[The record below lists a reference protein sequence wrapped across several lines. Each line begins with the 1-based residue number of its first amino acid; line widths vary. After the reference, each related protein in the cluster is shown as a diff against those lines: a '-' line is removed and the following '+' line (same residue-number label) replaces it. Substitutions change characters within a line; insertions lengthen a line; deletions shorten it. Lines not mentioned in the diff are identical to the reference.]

1 MSEDRSVSRGLR
13 QRHIAMIALGGAI
26 GAGLFVGSGVG
37 IAAAGPGIVVS
48 YVVAGVLTVL
58 VMRMLGE
65 MSAARPGSGSFS
77 AHATRAWGPWAGLL
91 AGWMYWALLVVSVA
105 AEAIGASRI
114 VVGWLPQV
122 PAWVWVAAFMALF
135 TGTNLAGVRHFGE
148 LEFWFAGVKAAS
160 ICAFILLGAAAVLAG
175 RTPAAEN
182 LTAHGGL
189 LPHGWHGVAVG
200 TVAAVFAYGGL
211 ETVTIAAA
219 ECEDPV
225 AAVRRAV
232 RTVLWRVALFYVG
245 SMAVIVAVVPWDDP
259 AVAGGP
265 YAAAIGRIGVP
276 GAAQLMNAVVLVA
289 LLSAMNANIYG
300 SSRMLYALAARGD
313 APRLLTGRGRSAGR
327 GGDGAAGDSVPA
339 GSPAAPAGTGRAV
352 LASAAFGFASVV
364 LSLLWPRTVFPFLLN
379 SIGTAILVVWILIAA
394 SHLRLHGR
402 RQHMDGPEQRGL
414 EQQRGPDQQRGP
426 EQERGLQQ
434 AAPMWGFPYLGYLA
448 LAAMA
453 GVLVFM
459 LVDPGSRSQVLCTG
473 AWTAVLLLVA
483 GVRRRRRGPEA
494 DPAAT
499 PTAATPAATPTT
511 ATPTAAAPT
520 AAPTAD
526 APAATAASVTGPAVA
541 VVTELAPS

>member
-1 MSEDRSVSRGLR
+1 MSEDRSVGRGLR

-114 VVGWLPQV
+114 VAGWLPQV
-122 PAWVWVAAFMALF
+122 PAWVWVAVFMALF

-148 LEFWFAGVKAAS
+148 LEFWFAGVKAAA
-160 ICAFILLGAAAVLAG
+160 ICAFILLGAAAVLTGRAPAG
-175 RTPAAEN
+175 EH

-200 TVAAVFAYGGL
+200 TIAAVFAYGGL

-219 ECEDPV
+219 ECADPV

-232 RTVLWRVALFYVG
+232 RTVLWRVALFYIG

-300 SSRMLYALAARGD
+300 SSRMLHALAARGD
-313 APRLLTGRGRSAGR
+313 APRLLTRGGRSAGR
-327 GGDGAAGDSVPA
+327 GGDGS
-339 GSPAAPAGTGRAV
+339 AGTGRAV

-364 LSLLWPRTVFPFLLN
+364 LSLVWPRTVFPFLLN

-402 RQHMDGPEQRGL
+402 RQHTDGPE
-414 EQQRGPDQQRGP
+414 RGPGR
-426 EQERGLQQ
+426 
-434 AAPMWGFPYLGYLA
+434 AAPMRGFPYLGYLA

-483 GVRRRRRGPEA
+483 GVRQRRRRGPGA
-494 DPAAT
+494 G
-499 PTAATPAATPTT
+499 TAA
-511 ATPTAAAPT
+511 
-520 AAPTAD
+520 
-526 APAATAASVTGPAVA
+526 GPAVA
-541 VVTELAPS
+541 AVTATVGTAAAVTAPARTAPGTGRPRS

>member
-1 MSEDRSVSRGLR
+1 MSEDRSVGRGLR

-65 MSAARPGSGSFS
+65 MSAARPGSGSFA

-114 VVGWLPQV
+114 VAGWLPQV

-148 LEFWFAGVKAAS
+148 LEFWFAGVKVAS
-160 ICAFILLGAAAVLAG
+160 ICAFILLGAAAVLTG

-200 TVAAVFAYGGL
+200 TIAAVFAYGGL

-219 ECEDPV
+219 ECADPV

-232 RTVLWRVALFYVG
+232 RTVLWRVALFYIG

-300 SSRMLYALAARGD
+300 SSRMLHALAARGD

-327 GGDGAAGDSVPA
+327 GGVGRGSEAGARGGAGA
-339 GSPAAPAGTGRAV
+339 GGGVGGPVGAGRAV
-352 LASAAFGFASVV
+352 LASAAFGFGSVV

-394 SHLRLHGR
+394 SYLRLHGR
-402 RQHMDGPEQRGL
+402 RRRTDGPG
-414 EQQRGPDQQRGP
+414 
-426 EQERGLQQ
+426 Q
-434 AAPMWGFPYLGYLA
+434 AASMRGFPSLGYVA

-473 AWTAVLLLVA
+473 AWTAVLLVVA
-483 GVRRRRRGPEA
+483 GLRRYRRGPA
-494 DPAAT
+494 AGPAMAPVAAAAAT
-499 PTAATPAATPTT
+499 
-511 ATPTAAAPT
+511 
-520 AAPTAD
+520 
-526 APAATAASVTGPAVA
+526 APAAA
-541 VVTELAPS
+541 VVTAPVRTGPGTGRPRS

>member
-1 MSEDRSVSRGLR
+1 MSEDRSVGRGLR

-114 VVGWLPQV
+114 VAGWLPQV

-135 TGTNLAGVRHFGE
+135 TGTNLAGVRRFGE

-160 ICAFILLGAAAVLAG
+160 ICAFILLGAAAVLTG
-175 RTPAAEN
+175 RAPAAEN
-182 LTAHGGL
+182 LSAHGGL

-200 TVAAVFAYGGL
+200 TIAAVFAYGGL

-219 ECEDPV
+219 ECADPV

-232 RTVLWRVALFYVG
+232 RTVLWRVALFYIG

-300 SSRMLYALAARGD
+300 SSRMLHALAVRGD
-313 APRLLTGRGRSAGR
+313 APRLLTRRGR
-327 GGDGAAGDSVPA
+327 GGQGGDGSADAAG
-339 GSPAAPAGTGRAV
+339 APAGTGRAV

-394 SHLRLHGR
+394 SHLRLHGG
-402 RQHMDGPEQRGL
+402 RQRADGPGPGQG
-414 EQQRGPDQQRGP
+414 RGPG
-426 EQERGLQQ
+426 QERGPGR
-434 AAPMWGFPYLGYLA
+434 AAPMRGFPYLGYLA

-483 GVRRRRRGPEA
+483 GVRRRRRRGPDA
-494 DPAAT
+494 G
-499 PTAATPAATPTT
+499 T
-511 ATPTAAAPT
+511 ATA
-520 AAPTAD
+520 
-526 APAATAASVTGPAVA
+526 GPAVA
-541 VVTELAPS
+541 VAAAAAVVTAPARTAPGTGRPRS